1 MGSQK
6 IAFFLESLEVGGAE
20 NVNLKL
26 AGGFVD
32 LGLQVDLVLVRA
44 RGSLLAK
51 VPRGVK
57 IVDLG
62 TSLNASL
69 PALAGYMRREKP
81 AAMISA
87 LELANLIALVANKI
101 TGSRVRVVVQMTT
114 TMSKIKRSVL
124 KKRFYRALVSR
135 IYPWASGIVS
145 SSRGV
150 ADDFTRYTGIP
161 ANRVTTIYNPVITDY
176 LLEQAKEAVGHP
188 FFLRGQPPVIVALG
202 RLTAAK
208 DYPTL
213 LRAYAL
219 VRKERSSRLMIIG
232 EGEERSSLE
241 RLAAELGVEKNVAM
255 PGFVENPFAI
265 LSKSAVYVLSSAWE
279 GLPSTLIEALA
290 CGCQV
295 VSTDCPHGP
304 AEILAGGK
312 YGCLVSVGDA
322 VAMSAAI
329 LNVLDGYRCKPVPPA
344 WLDQFKIDKVCHR
357 YLDVLGVKDL
367 VPWELP

>member
-1 MGSQK
+1 
-6 IAFFLESLEVGGAE
+6 
-20 NVNLKL
+20 
-26 AGGFVD
+26 
-32 LGLQVDLVLVRA
+32 
-44 RGSLLAK
+44 
-51 VPRGVK
+51 
-57 IVDLG
+57 
-62 TSLNASL
+62 L
-69 PALAGYMRREKP
+69 PALAGYLRREKP
-81 AAMISA
+81 AALISA

-114 TMSKIKRSVL
+114 TMSRIKRSAF
-124 KKRFYRALVSR
+124 KKRLFRLLVSR

-150 ADDFTRYTGIP
+150 ADDFTQYTGIP
-161 ANRVTTIYNPVITDY
+161 ADRVTTIYNPVITDT
-176 LLEQAKEAVGHP
+176 LLEQAKETVGHP
-188 FFLRGQPPVIVALG
+188 FFQAGQPPVIVALG

-219 VRKERSSRLMIIG
+219 VRKEHPSRLVIMG

-241 RLAAELGVEKNVAM
+241 GLAAELGLGKEVDL

-265 LSKSAVYVLSSAWE
+265 LGKSVVYVLSSAWE

-304 AEILAGGK
+304 AEILAGGE
-312 YGCLVSVGDA
+312 YGCLVPVGDA

-329 LNVLDGYRCKPVPPA
+329 LNVLDGYRCKPVPPD
-344 WLDQFKIDKVCHR
+344 WLDQFKIDTICHR
-357 YLDVLGVKDL
+357 YLDVLAVKDL
-367 VPWELP
+367 APWELP